1 LILIHTYFAKEILL
15 KTLKPIFA
23 LGLAAAFFVG
33 CSKSGTN
40 TNSTTIVNSNTKTS
54 SSSTPAA
61 ATTPTTSSGSATSSS
76 TEGET
81 FTHPEAG
88 VQMTLPAGW
97 KSKNEGETMTV
108 GPADNLI
115 NVVLW
120 VPKGDDF
127 QKAVDDLAEE
137 LDNVIKN
144 SKITKP
150 GKEITHNGMQAYTT
164 GGTGEVDGKE
174 IVWSVDM
181 LKAKKPFIVLTFGAP
196 QQSEDHASAY
206 KQFIGS
212 LKQVE

>member
-1 LILIHTYFAKEILL
+1 V
-15 KTLKPIFA
+15 KTWKPI
-23 LGLAAAFFVG
+23 LGLALAAAFFVG
-33 CSKSGTN
+33 CSKSETN
-40 TNSTTIVNSNTKTS
+40 TNSSNTSNSNSKVS
-54 SSSTPAA
+54 SSPTATNTAPPASNTSA
-61 ATTPTTSSGSATSSS
+61 SSGA
-76 TEGET
+76 GET

-97 KSKNEGETMTV
+97 MSKNEGETMTV
-108 GPADNLI
+108 GPADDLI

-120 VPKGDDF
+120 VPEGDDF
-127 QKAVDDLAEE
+127 RKAVDDLAEE
-137 LDNVIKN
+137 LDKVIKN

-196 QQSEDHASAY
+196 QQSEDHASKY

-212 LKQVE
+212 LKLVE

>member
-1 LILIHTYFAKEILL
+1 M

-23 LGLAAAFFVG
+23 LGLGLVFVAG
-33 CSKSGTN
+33 CSKSDTN
-40 TNSTTIVNSNTKTS
+40 TNSSNTVNSNTKTS
-54 SSSTPAA
+54 SSSTPATTTPP
-61 ATTPTTSSGSATSSS
+61 ATTNGSASPSAGA
-76 TEGET
+76 GET
-81 FTHPEAG
+81 FTHAEAG
-88 VQMTLPAGW
+88 VQMTLSADW
-97 KSKNEGETMTV
+97 KSNNEGETMTV

-137 LDNVIKN
+137 MDKVVKN

-196 QQSEDHASAY
+196 QQSEDHASKY

-212 LKQVE
+212 LKLVE

>member
-1 LILIHTYFAKEILL
+1 L

-23 LGLAAAFFVG
+23 LGLAAALFVG
-33 CSKSGTN
+33 CSKSDSN
-40 TNSTTIVNSNTKTS
+40 TNSSNTVNSTTKTS
-54 SSSTPAA
+54 SSSTPATTTP
-61 ATTPTTSSGSATSSS
+61 ATTNDSASPSAGA
-76 TEGET
+76 GET
-81 FTHPEAG
+81 FTHAEAG
-88 VQMTLPAGW
+88 VQMTLSADW
-97 KSKNEGETMTV
+97 KSNNEGETMTV

-150 GKEITHNGMQAYTT
+150 GKETTHNGMQAYTT

-196 QQSEDHASAY
+196 QQSEDHASKY

>member
-1 LILIHTYFAKEILL
+1 M
-15 KTLKPIFA
+15 KTLKLISV
-23 LGLAAAFFVG
+23 LGLGLVFFVG
-33 CSKSGTN
+33 CSKTETN
-40 TNSTTIVNSNTKTS
+40 TNSTNSGNANAKS
-54 SSSTPAA
+54 SISSTPAT
-61 ATTPTTSSGSATSSS
+61 TTPATPPTTTNSSATSSS
-76 TEGET
+76 GAGEV

-97 KSKNEGETMTV
+97 KSNNEGETMTV

-127 QKAVDDLAEE
+127 EKAVDDLADE
-137 LDNVIKN
+137 LDKVIKN

-150 GKEITHNGMQAYTT
+150 GKETTHNGMKAFTT
-164 GGTGEVDGKE
+164 GGTGEIDGKE

>member
-1 LILIHTYFAKEILL
+1 MDLKIYLL
-15 KTLKPIFA
+15 RGTLVKTLKAFLALSLVTVFFA
-23 LGLAAAFFVG
+23 G
-33 CSKSGTN
+33 CSNNANN
-40 TNSTTIVNSNTKTS
+40 TNNGNTKTTS
-54 SSSTPAA
+54 SPTTT
-61 ATTPTTSSGSATSSS
+61 TTPTSTANSASSNMNAPTSTTGA
-76 TEGET
+76 GET

-88 VQMTLPAGW
+88 VQMTLPADW
-97 KSKNEGETMTV
+97 QSKNEGEMMTV
-108 GPADNLI
+108 GPADDLI

-150 GKEITHNGMQAYTT
+150 GKETTHNGMQAYTT

-196 QQSEDHASAY
+196 QQSEDHASKY
-206 KQFIGS
+206 KQFVDS
-212 LKQVE
+212 LKLVE